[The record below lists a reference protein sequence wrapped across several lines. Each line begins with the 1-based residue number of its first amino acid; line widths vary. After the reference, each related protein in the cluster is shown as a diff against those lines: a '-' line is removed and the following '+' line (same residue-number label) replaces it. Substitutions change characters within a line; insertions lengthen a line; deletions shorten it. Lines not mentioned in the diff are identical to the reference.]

1 MRLRCMRSQV
11 VRKIDA
17 FPAWFEGEF
26 DSNEQVAW
34 SGFQFRQLQLEKATL
49 TTLRTNQQELVQQA
63 EKVRSTL
70 DRLALETQKLAD
82 AGNPSARIV
91 VDELRKRGVTINQPA
106 PQDAARK

>member
-1 MRLRCMRSQV
+1 
-11 VRKIDA
+11 
-17 FPAWFEGEF
+17 
-26 DSNEQVAW
+26 
-34 SGFQFRQLQLEKATL
+34 
-49 TTLRTNQQELVQQA
+49 VQQA

-91 VDELRKRGVTINQPA
+91 VDELRRRGVTINPPA

>member
-1 MRLRCMRSQV
+1 MSAPQQDGPGRRSPF
-11 VRKIDA
+11 IPLLILFLA
-17 FPAWFEGEF
+17 TA
-26 DSNEQVAW
+26 AW

-49 TTLRTNQQELVQQA
+49 TTLRTNQEELVQQA

-91 VDELRKRGVTINQPA
+91 VDELRRRGVTINPPA